1 VKLPRRYLLRR
12 LAFVVP
18 QLLGITLVTFLLV
31 QLIPGDPARLM
42 LGPLASEESIAS
54 LRDDLGLN
62 RSLPEQY
69 GLYVWRAAQGELGT
83 SWRSAN
89 PVADDLARRL
99 PATLELIT
107 LSLIFAVVIAIPLGV
122 QAARKPGGIL
132 DRLSFGYGLVAGALP
147 EFWLGLILILILYV
161 NLGLTA
167 APSGRLDVGIPPPTQ
182 ITGAYTIDSLVTGNW
197 TAFRSAV
204 AHLTLPVLTLVIVT
218 IGPILKM
225 TRSTMQ
231 QMLSA
236 DFTRY
241 ARLCGLPERLVGRYA
256 LRNALPPVV
265 TLVAVL
271 YSFLIGG
278 AVLVEVVFGW
288 GGAGQYAVQGVL
300 DADFAVV
307 QGFVLVAA
315 IISLVIYLLV
325 DLIYFAIDP
334 RLTH

>member
-1 VKLPRRYLLRR
+1 LKLWRYLLRR
-12 LAFVVP
+12 LFFVVP
-18 QLLGITLVTFLLV
+18 QLVGITFITFLLI
-31 QLIPGDPARLM
+31 QLVPGDPARLM
-42 LGPLASEESIAS
+42 LGPLASEETIHL
-54 LRDDLGLN
+54 LRNHMGLN
-62 RSLPEQY
+62 RSWPEQY
-69 GLYVWRAAQGELGT
+69 GLYVWHAMHGDLGS
-83 SWRSAN
+83 SWQSGN
-89 PVADDLARRL
+89 PVAKDLRQRL

-107 LSLIFAVVIAIPLGV
+107 YSLLLAVSIAIPLGV
-122 QAARKPGGIL
+122 RAARKPGKIS
-132 DRLSFGYGLVAGALP
+132 DRFAFGYGLVAGALP
-147 EFWLGLILILILYV
+147 EFWLGLILILVLYV
-161 NLGLTA
+161 KLGWVA
-167 APSGRLDVGIPPPTQ
+167 APDGRLDVGVNPPTR

-197 TAFRSAV
+197 AALGSAYK
-204 AHLTLPVLTLVIVT
+204 HLVLPGMTLTIVT

-231 QMLSA
+231 QMLAS

-241 ARLCGLPERLVGRYA
+241 ARLCGLPEKLVGRYA

-300 DADFAVV
+300 NADFSVV

-315 IISLVIYLLV
+315 IISLVVYLIV
-325 DLIYFAIDP
+325 DLIYLVIDP

>member
-1 VKLPRRYLLRR
+1 MKITRYLLRR
-12 LAFVVP
+12 LVFVVP
-18 QLLGITLVTFLLV
+18 QLVGVTLITFLLV

-42 LGPLASEESIAS
+42 LGPLASEETIKL
-54 LRDDLGLN
+54 LRDHLGLT

-69 GLYVWRAAQGELGT
+69 VLYVWHALHLDLGT
-83 SWRSAN
+83 SWRSTN
-89 PVADDLARRL
+89 PVATDLRQRL

-107 LSLIFAVVIAIPLGV
+107 YSLVLAVAIAIPLGV
-122 QAARKPGGIL
+122 RAARKPGKLG
-132 DRLSFGYGLVAGALP
+132 DRFAFGYGLVAGALP
-147 EFWLGLILILILYV
+147 EFWLGLILILIFYV
-161 NLGLTA
+161 KLGWVV
-167 APSGRLDVGIPPPTQ
+167 APDGRLDVGVAAPTR
-182 ITGAYTIDSLVTGNW
+182 ITGAYTIDALVTGNW
-197 TAFRSAV
+197 TALESASK
-204 AHLTLPVLTLVIVT
+204 HLLLPVVSLSIVT

-241 ARLCGLPERLVGRYA
+241 ARLCGLPEPLIGRYA

-278 AVLVEVVFGW
+278 AVLIEVVFGW

-307 QGFVLVAA
+307 QGFVLLAA
-315 IISLVIYLLV
+315 ILSLIVYLIV
-325 DLIYFAIDP
+325 DLIQFAIDP
-334 RLTH
+334 RLTR

>member
-1 VKLPRRYLLRR
+1 MKLSKYLFRR
-12 LAFVVP
+12 LLFVLP
-18 QLLGITLVTFLLV
+18 QLVGITLITFLLV

-42 LGPLASEESIAS
+42 LGPLASEETIAA
-54 LRDDLGLN
+54 LRERMGLD

-69 GLYVWRAAQGELGT
+69 GLYVWNALQGDFGT
-83 SWRSAN
+83 SWRSTN
-89 PVADDLARRL
+89 PVGFDLRQRL

-107 LSLIFAVVIAIPLGV
+107 YSLLIAVLIAIPLGV
-122 QAARKPGGIL
+122 RAARKPGKL
-132 DRLSFGYGLVAGALP
+132 SDRFSFGYGLVAGALP

-161 NLGLTA
+161 KLGLVV
-167 APSGRLDVGIPPPTQ
+167 APNGRLDVGIEAPSR
-182 ITGAYTIDSLVTGNW
+182 ITGAFTVDSLLTGNW
-197 TAFRSAV
+197 AALKSSFE
-204 AHLTLPVLTLVIVT
+204 HLILPVVTLVIVT

-231 QMLSA
+231 QVLSD
-236 DFTRY
+236 DFVRY

-307 QGFVLVAA
+307 QGFVLIAA
-315 IISLVIYLLV
+315 IISLVVYLLV
-325 DLIYFAIDP
+325 DLIYLAIDP
-334 RLTH
+334 RLTR

>member
-1 VKLPRRYLLRR
+1 VNLRRYLLRR
-12 LAFVVP
+12 LVFVIP

-42 LGPLASEESIAS
+42 LGPLASEESIER
-54 LRDDLGLN
+54 LREDLGFN

-69 GLYVWRAAQGELGT
+69 GLYVWRAAHGDLGT

-89 PVADDLARRL
+89 PVAEDLTRRL

-107 LSLIFAVVIAIPLGV
+107 ISLILAVVIAIPLGV
-122 QAARKPGGIL
+122 WAARKPGGVL
-132 DRLSFGYGLVAGALP
+132 DRFSFGYGLVAGALP
-147 EFWLGLILILILYV
+147 EFWLGLVLILVLYV

-167 APSGRLDVGIPPPTQ
+167 APNGRLDVGINPPPE
-182 ITGAYTIDSLVTGNW
+182 ITGAYTIDSLVTGNL

-204 AHLTLPVLTLVIVT
+204 AHLFLPALTLAIVT

-241 ARLCGLPERLVGRYA
+241 ARLCGLPEGLVARYA
-256 LRNALPPVV
+256 LRNALPPIV

-300 DADFAVV
+300 DADFAVI
-307 QGFVLVAA
+307 QGFVLIAA
-315 IISLVIYLLV
+315 ILSLVVYLLV

>member
-1 VKLPRRYLLRR
+1 MNLRKYLLRR
-12 LAFVVP
+12 LLFVIP
-18 QLLGITLVTFLLV
+18 QLVGITLITFLLV

-42 LGPLASEESIAS
+42 LGPLASDESIAT
-54 LRDDLGLN
+54 LRERLGLEK
-62 RSLPEQY
+62 SLPEQY
-69 GLYVWRAAQGELGT
+69 GLYVWHALQGDFGT
-83 SWRSAN
+83 SWRSTN
-89 PVADDLARRL
+89 PVGVDLRQRL

-107 LSLIFAVVIAIPLGV
+107 YSLLLAVVIAIPLGV
-122 QAARKPGGIL
+122 RAARKPGKL
-132 DRLSFGYGLVAGALP
+132 TDRFSFGYGLVAGALP

-161 NLGLTA
+161 KLGIFP
-167 APSGRLDVGIPPPTQ
+167 APNGRLDVGVAAPTR
-182 ITGAYTIDSLVTGNW
+182 ITGAYTIDALFTGNW
-197 TAFRSAV
+197 SALRSAY
-204 AHLTLPVLTLVIVT
+204 AHLLLPVITLTIVT

-225 TRSTMQ
+225 TRSTMHE
-231 QMLSA
+231 MLSA

-256 LRNALPPVV
+256 LRNSLPPIV

-278 AVLVEVVFGW
+278 AVLVEVVFSW

-307 QGFVLVAA
+307 QGFVLIAA
-315 IISLVIYLLV
+315 IISLVVYLIV

>member
-1 VKLPRRYLLRR
+1 VTLWQYLARR
-12 LAFVVP
+12 LLFVVP
-18 QLLGITLVTFLLV
+18 QLVGITLVTFLLI

-42 LGPLASEESIAS
+42 LGPLASEDTIHL
-54 LRDDLGLN
+54 LREHMGLN
-62 RSLPEQY
+62 RPLPTQY
-69 GLYVWRAAQGELGT
+69 VLYVWHAMHGDLGS
-83 SWRSAN
+83 SWQSGN
-89 PVADDLARRL
+89 PVATDLRQRL

-107 LSLIFAVVIAIPLGV
+107 YSLLLAVVIAIPLGV
-122 QAARKPGGIL
+122 RAARNPGKGS
-132 DRLSFGYGLVAGALP
+132 DRFAFGYGLVAGALP
-147 EFWLGLILILILYV
+147 EFWLGLILILVIYV
-161 NLGLTA
+161 KLGWGVS
-167 APSGRLDVGIPPPTQ
+167 PDGRLDVGVNPPTR
-182 ITGAYTIDSLVTGNW
+182 ITGAYTVDALVTGNW
-197 TAFRSAV
+197 IALKSAFE
-204 AHLTLPVLTLVIVT
+204 HLALPVATLTITT

-231 QMLSA
+231 QMLAS

-241 ARLCGLPERLVGRYA
+241 ARLCGLPDKLVGRYA

-278 AVLVEVVFGW
+278 AVLVEFVFGW

-300 DADFAVV
+300 NADFQVV

-315 IISLVIYLLV
+315 VISLVVYLIV

-334 RLTH
+334 RLTR

>member
-1 VKLPRRYLLRR
+1 MNLRRYLLRR
-12 LAFVVP
+12 LVFVIP

-42 LGPLASEESIAS
+42 LGPLASEESIER
-54 LRDDLGLN
+54 LREDLGFN

-69 GLYVWRAAQGELGT
+69 GLYVWRAAHGDLGT

-89 PVADDLARRL
+89 PVAEDLTRRL

-107 LSLIFAVVIAIPLGV
+107 ISLILAVMIAIPLGV
-122 QAARKPGGIL
+122 WAARKPGGVL
-132 DRLSFGYGLVAGALP
+132 DRFSFGYGLVAGALP
-147 EFWLGLILILILYV
+147 EFWLGLVLILVLYV

-167 APSGRLDVGIPPPTQ
+167 APNGRLDVGINAPPE
-182 ITGAYTIDSLVTGNW
+182 ITGAYTIDSLVTGNL

-204 AHLTLPVLTLVIVT
+204 AHLFLPALTLAIVT

-241 ARLCGLPERLVGRYA
+241 ARLCGLPEGLVARYA
-256 LRNALPPVV
+256 LRNALPPIV

-300 DADFAVV
+300 DADFAVI
-307 QGFVLVAA
+307 QGFVLIAA
-315 IISLVIYLLV
+315 ILSLVVYLLV

>member
-1 VKLPRRYLLRR
+1 LKLHRYLARR
-12 LAFVVP
+12 LVFVVP
-18 QLLGITLVTFLLV
+18 QLVGITLITFLLV

-42 LGPLASEESIAS
+42 LGPLASEETISS
-54 LRDDLGLN
+54 LRDHLGLN

-69 GLYVWRAAQGELGT
+69 GLYLWHALQGDLGT
-83 SWRSAN
+83 SWRSTNA
-89 PVADDLARRL
+89 VAHDLGQRL
-99 PATLELIT
+99 PATLELISY
-107 LSLIFAVVIAIPLGV
+107 SLILAVAIAIPLGV
-122 QAARKPGGIL
+122 RAARRPRRL
-132 DRLSFGYGLVAGALP
+132 ADRFSFGYGLVAGALP
-147 EFWLGLILILILYV
+147 EFWLGLILILVFYV
-161 NLGLTA
+161 KLGWSA
-167 APSGRLDVGIPPPTQ
+167 APSGRLDVAVSPPSDL
-182 ITGAYTIDSLVTGNW
+182 TGAYTLDALVTGNW
-197 TAFRSAV
+197 SALGSAFS
-204 AHLTLPVLTLVIVT
+204 HLLLPVVTLAIVS

-231 QMLSA
+231 QMLAA

-241 ARLCGLPERLVGRYA
+241 ARLCGLPEPLVARYA

-315 IISLVIYLLV
+315 IISLVVYLVV
-325 DLIYFAIDP
+325 DLVYLAIDP
-334 RLTH
+334 RLTR